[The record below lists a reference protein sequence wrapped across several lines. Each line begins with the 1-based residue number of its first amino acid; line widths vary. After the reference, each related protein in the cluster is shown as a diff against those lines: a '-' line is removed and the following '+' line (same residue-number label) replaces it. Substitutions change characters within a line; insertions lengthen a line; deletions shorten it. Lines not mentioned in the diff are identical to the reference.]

1 MYLYHNKMKDI
12 HFMDINLY
20 LFRPSG
26 NTEVTVTREGDFV
39 PNSPEVM
46 EEINIFQGKLYIFFD
61 ITL

>member
-1 MYLYHNKMKDI
+1 
-12 HFMDINLY
+12 MDINLY

-46 EEINIFQGKLYIFFD
+46 EEINIFQGKL
-61 ITL
+61 